1 MSQHLETQSP
11 SEPDEKQS
19 PDLESCHVNFR
30 AVKRDCKSCLSCLW
44 DPVAKSLLR
53 ILFVI
58 LCGLLFIILIV
69 APVIGLAMLISG
81 DFSDVGDSV
90 AVAVFLLCL
99 TPALLLLLLL
109 FCGCKHAV
117 QHWILFDE
125 TEQTAM
131 GDQEL
136 NSTDYEALEEEQGVP
151 AVCRRPRV
159 DWMTY
164 PDLCV

>member
-1 MSQHLETQSP
+1 
-11 SEPDEKQS
+11 
-19 PDLESCHVNFR
+19 
-30 AVKRDCKSCLSCLW
+30 
-44 DPVAKSLLR
+44 
-53 ILFVI
+53 
-58 LCGLLFIILIV
+58 
-69 APVIGLAMLISG
+69 MLISG

-159 DWMTY
+159 DWMTG
-164 PDLCV
+164 